1 MHHRLTTASNSFFS
15 HMLSNDAKFKKLL
28 LLHSRDRR
36 SKTLQNELANSP
48 KVLAKLDEKIQVEK
62 ESMAMAT
69 NELRALESLNNSLE
83 NEILSIS
90 EKIAQHRNKQLEVKK
105 NEEYQALE
113 TEIAGQLAKQ
123 SQKEDEQIEV
133 LLKIDDAR
141 ETATIAE
148 EKVSVRVQNLE
159 KQRLEL
165 LAREEELKKDIEIIS
180 GEITL
185 SREEVETPM
194 LEIYDRTKKVL
205 SKPPYIAPIEDQK
218 CSGCNL
224 RVSNDVV
231 SSVLIEQKI
240 TQCDQCGRI
249 VYIER

>member
-1 MHHRLTTASNSFFS
+1 MHHRLTTTSNFFFI

-36 SKTLQNELANSP
+36 SKTLQSELANSP

-69 NELRALESLNNSLE
+69 NELRSLESLNNSLE

-90 EKIAQHRNKQLEVKK
+90 EKIAQHRNKQLQVKK

-113 TEIAGQLAKQ
+113 TEIAGQLTKQ

-148 EKVSVRVQNLE
+148 EKIIKFKKTL
-159 KQRLEL
+159 K
-165 LAREEELKKDIEIIS
+165 EEELKKDIEIIA

-205 SKPPYIAPIEDQK
+205 TKPPYIAPIEDQK